1 MSESSRIAEA
11 KNLIKSY
18 RQGDTEVEV
27 LKGLNLS
34 VNAGETIAV
43 LGESGSGKTT
53 FLSLLAGLDS
63 PDKGEVYLAGQA
75 ITRMNEADLTSYR
88 SRNLSIVFQQFHLM
102 PYLNVAENV
111 ALPLEISKSTEA
123 VERAREA
130 VSRVGLSHRIHH
142 LPHQL
147 SGGEKQRVAIARALV
162 VRPKILLADEPS
174 GNLDSRT
181 GETVM
186 NLLFEQVSQLGMALV
201 LVTHSEALANRCQK
215 RLHLKD
221 GILQ

>member
-1 MSESSRIAEA
+1 MSESSNIAEA

-18 RQGDTEVEV
+18 RQGDTQVEV

-34 VNAGETIAV
+34 VRAGETIAV

-63 PDKGEVYLAGQA
+63 PDSGEVTLAGQS
-75 ITRMNEADLTSYR
+75 ITRMNEADLTSFR

-102 PYLNVAENV
+102 PYLNVVENV
-111 ALPLEISKSTEA
+111 ALPLEISQTQGAFES
-123 VERAREA
+123 AREA
-130 VSRVGLSHRIHH
+130 ISRVGLSHRMNH

-162 VRPKILLADEPS
+162 VRPKLLLADEPS

-201 LVTHSEALANRCQK
+201 LVTHSETLANRCQK
-215 RLHLKD
+215 RLQLKD